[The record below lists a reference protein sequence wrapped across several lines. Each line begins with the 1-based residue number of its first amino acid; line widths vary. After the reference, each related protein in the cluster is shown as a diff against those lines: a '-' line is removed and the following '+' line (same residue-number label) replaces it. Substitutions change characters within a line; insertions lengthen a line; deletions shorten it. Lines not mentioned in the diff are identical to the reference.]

1 MKETNIKWRIPRNN
15 RLTVTDDD
23 GNVHKAPLLSKTR
36 DMACF
41 SWSIPAGYSCPMAV
55 YGPGSICESC
65 YAMLNRYS
73 MPNVADA
80 QWLRFI
86 WTRHLLKTNSDRWV
100 SIIAQNIDKVCTKGK
115 NAVPF
120 FRWHDSGDLFSLAY
134 ILAVTEVCKR
144 TPMVSHWIPTRGW
157 QVKGNPIAEDS
168 KWHAALLELSQLP
181 NVVTRSS
188 ALKFDA
194 SAPTTPYG
202 PGSTAYTDIDGVT
215 VDDMVELGG
224 ASHHACPKSLKR
236 STIDEHGITRNAGTC
251 AESNCRR
258 CWDPDGGDVAYYVH
272 GWQGKHKP
280 GQLSDTGHAKRAE
293 RKARYQAL
301 TISAVA

>member
-100 SIIAQNIDKVCTKGK
+100 SIMAQNIEKACSKGK
-115 NAVPF
+115 NATPF

-134 ILAVTEVCKR
+134 ILAVTEVCR
-144 TPMVSHWIPTRGW
+144 WTPDVKHWIPTRGW
-157 QVKGNPIAEDS
+157 QIKGNPIAEDS

-188 ALKFDA
+188 ALQFDA

-215 VDDMVELGG
+215 SDDMVELGG
-224 ASHHACPKSLKR
+224 VDHHACPKS
-236 STIDEHGITRNAGTC
+236 TTDGGTC
-251 AESNCRR
+251 LKCNCRR
-258 CWDPDGGDVAYYVH
+258 CWDKDGGDVAYYVH

-280 GQLSDTGHAKRAE
+280 GQLSDTGKANRAKR
-293 RKARYQAL
+293 KDRYQAL
-301 TISAVA
+301 TISAAS